1 MSDVRLFYEEVF
13 VEMKQEEETISDM
26 IKRLIAEHTP
36 ITVAQQVG
44 EKYYDDQP
52 DILLRKPPTDA
63 QGNTDD
69 KKPHNL
75 LVANF
80 HPNQVDQKVGY
91 LLAEPIN
98 FKAEDAILDKIG
110 ERFDDS
116 FDDLI
121 IDVLTAASNKGIEWM
136 HVYYD
141 ADGNLKLKQIPAEQ
155 VVPVYDEYGQLTML
169 IRHYVLNQVSR
180 AEIWTPEHVYY
191 YMLSDGE
198 YVADYYW
205 GEAVQTHYKKGSLG
219 DSWGRIPF
227 VPFRNNSKEKG
238 DLWKYKSLIDA
249 FNNRL
254 SDIQNTFDEST
265 DLIFA
270 LKGYEGEDLAEFMR
284 NLRHYK
290 AINVGSEGGIDTIT
304 VKIPI
309 EETERYLKML
319 REMIIDFGRGVD
331 FQSDKFGNSPSGVA
345 LKILYSGLDIKAKQ
359 LERKTRVAIKE
370 LLWFVFDDAGI
381 DAEPKDVEMTFKYN
395 RLKNDKEDADIAVL
409 SKGIISDDTIL
420 GNHPWVDDPQGE
432 RERLDEQEIAFNNS
446 LPAIEVGASD
456 ESRTD

>member
-1 MSDVRLFYEEVF
+1 MSDVRLYYEEVF
-13 VEMKQEEETISDM
+13 ETMKQEEETISDM
-26 IKRLIAEHTP
+26 IKRLIAEHQP
-36 ITVAQQVG
+36 IVTAQMIG

-52 DILLRKPPTDA
+52 DILLRKPPEDA
-63 QGNTDD
+63 EGRTDD

-141 ADGNLKLKQIPAEQ
+141 ADGNLKFKQIPAEQ

-180 AEIWTPEHVYY
+180 AEIWTAEHVYY

-198 YVADYYW
+198 YVADYFW
-205 GEAVQTHYKKGSLG
+205 GEAIKTHYNG

-270 LKGYEGEDLAEFMR
+270 LKGYNGQDLGEFVR

-290 AINVGSEGGIDTIT
+290 AINLYKDGEIDTIT

-381 DAEPKDVEMTFKYN
+381 QADPKDVEMTFQYN
-395 RLKNDKEDADIAVL
+395 RLKNDMEDAQIVVM
-409 SKGIISDDTIL
+409 SKGIISDDTLI
-420 GNHPWVDDPQGE
+420 GNHPFVDDPQGE
-432 RERLDEQEIAFNNS
+432 RERLDEQEIAFNKQ
-446 LPAIEVGASD
+446 LPDITIGGEED
-456 ESRTD
+456 EK